1 MSDVPGINERAAVR
15 PVYVN
20 QVADMAKAMGLTEDA
35 QVLAKEIAGLLASQ
49 PAVRVTNAAAP
60 AAMAT
65 VGTPTGATG
74 VPALD
79 NPDSELQREVNLE
92 KLISY
97 LQLETDKRQSE
108 LAKDRIELQKG
119 ELEQRHNDQMEKINE
134 SLKEMDKATR
144 ANTATRVFGWLMAAA
159 AVALAVVA
167 CVATGGLAVGAVVGA
182 AMAIGM
188 CVMNETG
195 ATEKLTEALADALKD
210 AGMSKEAAQII
221 AALTISVAMIALS
234 LGSGAAGNAIQ
245 TAVRGGAQ
253 VAVTAAMTTAQSIQ
267 GGMRIAGGV
276 LGVGMTAASG
286 TAAAMNYKS
295 NSIQADVTELEKF
308 MATMQQ
314 MLEESQEELER
325 ILSQIQDIYSDI
337 AAIINSSIDTENEI
351 ASKMGQMA

>member
-1 MSDVPGINERAAVR
+1 MSEVPGINERATVR
-15 PVYVN
+15 PVYV
-20 QVADMAKAMGLTEDA
+20 DRLSEMTKAMGLTEDA

-49 PAVRVTNAAAP
+49 PAVRVTNSAAP
-60 AAMAT
+60 AAT
-65 VGTPTGATG
+65 TEVGTPTGATG
-74 VPALD
+74 VPSLD
-79 NPDSELQREVNLE
+79 NPESELQRTVDLE

-97 LQLETDKRQSE
+97 LQLETDKQQAE
-108 LAKDRIELQKG
+108 LAKERIELQKT
-119 ELEQRHNDQMEKINE
+119 ELEQRHSDQMDKINE
-134 SLKEMDKATR
+134 SLKEMDKAAK
-144 ANTATRVFGWLMAAA
+144 ANTATRVFGWLMAAF

-167 CVATGGLAVGAVVGA
+167 CVATGGIAVGAVVGA

-210 AGMSKEAAQII
+210 AGMSKEAAQIV
-221 AALTISVAMIALS
+221 AALTVSVAMIALS

-253 VAVTAAMTTAQSIQ
+253 VAMTAAMTTAQSIQ

-276 LGVGMTAASG
+276 LGIGMTAASG

-295 NSIQADVTELEKF
+295 NSVQADVTELEKF
-308 MATMQQ
+308 MAAMQQ
-314 MLEESQEELER
+314 QLEESQEELER
-325 ILSQIQDIYSDI
+325 ILSQIQNVYSEI
-337 AAIINSSIDTENEI
+337 ATIINSSIDTENEI

>member
-1 MSDVPGINERAAVR
+1 MSEVPGINERATIR
-15 PVYVN
+15 PAYV
-20 QVADMAKAMGLTEDA
+20 DRLSEMTKAMGLTEDS
-35 QVLAKEIAGLLASQ
+35 QVLVKEIAGLLASQ
-49 PAVRVTNAAAP
+49 PAMRVTNTAAP
-60 AAMAT
+60 SYT
-65 VGTPTGATG
+65 SEVGTPTGATG
-74 VPALD
+74 VPSLD
-79 NPDSELQREVNLE
+79 NPDTELQRTVDLE

-97 LQLETDKRQSE
+97 LQLETDKQQAE
-108 LAKDRIELQKG
+108 LAKDRIDLQKT
-119 ELEQRHNDQMEKINE
+119 ELEQRHSEQMDKINE
-134 SLKEMDKATR
+134 SLKEMDKAAR
-144 ANTATRVFGWLMAAA
+144 ANTATRVFGWLMAAF

-167 CVATGGLAVGAVVGA
+167 CVATGGIAVGAVVGA

-210 AGMSKEAAQII
+210 AGMSKEAAQIV
-221 AALTISVAMIALS
+221 AALTVSVAMIALS

-253 VAVTAAMTTAQSIQ
+253 VAMTAAMTTAQSIQ

-276 LGVGMTAASG
+276 LGIGMTAASG
-286 TAAAMNYKS
+286 TAAAMNYQS

-337 AAIINSSIDTENEI
+337 SAIINSSIDTENEI